1 MKKNFN
7 VLREVIAQAEDNA
20 KKELIHLERNKKGS
34 LIDVFRE
41 DWDSINFLLSYFKK
55 RYGSSYRHLAELFA
69 NKGMHVSESTLRT
82 TYFRINA
89 EKNKKRQT
97 SECKEPPPN
106 VAAPVVEVQVADPG
120 AAVVSAQ
127 PVLLPVPTPPL
138 ALEEVPPES
147 PFAINEELV
156 ESIDWKIEYTRLDE
170 IHTSNPW
177 NEEDQLIYCAI
188 YWLAEKYETTI
199 DKFKNVSL
207 ETHPKNMDVG
217 NTARLLAIRAKL
229 YGKAVDV
236 PRRFASTTTT
246 QDMTRVEVM
255 LKG

>member
-1 MKKNFN
+1 MKRNFN
-7 VLREVIAQAEDNA
+7 GLKQVIAQAEDNA
-20 KKELIHLERNKKGS
+20 KKELIHLERNKKVS

-69 NKGMHVSESTLRT
+69 SKGMHVSESTLRT
-82 TYFRINA
+82 TYFRIND
-89 EKNKKRQT
+89 EKNKKRKA
-97 SECKEPPPN
+97 SENKETPPN
-106 VAAPVVEVQVADPG
+106 VVPVEEVRVADPG
-120 AAVVSAQ
+120 AVVASPA
-127 PVLLPVPTPPL
+127 PTIQ
-138 ALEEVPPES
+138 EGNEVPPVCS
-147 PFAINEELV
+147 VDINEELV
-156 ESIDWKIEYTRLDE
+156 EFLDWKIEYTRLDE
-170 IHTSNPW
+170 IHTSKPW
-177 NEEDQLIYCAI
+177 NEEDQFIYCVL
-188 YWLAEKYETTI
+188 YWLATKYETTI

-207 ETHPKNMDVG
+207 DTHPKNMDVG

-246 QDMTRVEVM
+246 QDMTRVEAM